1 MNPKI
6 RALMWE
12 ELRAGGA
19 IAAVSLASGML
30 CVAVARVHVQ
40 ITMMNAKSAADA
52 LRLFGGLMSDFREI
66 LQVFTLGVP
75 AMCALLLIFS
85 VGNSGHLSGGFSRRV
100 LHLPVTTHSA
110 VAVSLF
116 LRLAGVM
123 LLTLAL
129 MLFAALLG
137 FPLSAPVDPEL
148 LGHAA
153 RGGVRMRV
161 PMPDPRHLLAEPYA
175 ALPWFFAQATARPWS
190 SVLLLGLFYL
200 AVQLFDW
207 LRKMS
212 LPVAVLAFVTV
223 FALPAS
229 PAAMNWLAAH
239 SGAPGRGMSPS
250 FAAFFVAAVAVSYLA
265 GWGMVRQYRC
275 GEGFPGYILPRV
287 RDYVPDLHFGT
298 ARPLRSPASA
308 LFWHELRLS
317 RWLMP
322 VLVLP
327 FTAVFA
333 GVIALAGAQG
343 SRLTHIAV
351 FAPLLGL
358 LAAAF
363 VWNLRM
369 TWRNRPRKIRRADF
383 DMRLPVPRA
392 EVARARMM
400 AALANLAAAVGLLW
414 AAHTAVFLFA
424 DGTLVPR
431 LFWEGL
437 ASGATSPREVAVI
450 LFAPFLVAAAAAWLV
465 MHLPTRLLL
474 PVLVLGVVGFLI
486 LSLYQ
491 DRSDLLMRMS
501 EAKIVRYVLELALDR
516 VPFFLMVLA
525 VVGLPVTAAAGVRM
539 GRLAPRR
546 AAVMLAL
553 WVTLAVG
560 LYPFSL
566 GLAGTDARSAAFLC
580 LALGAA
586 LVLPWPV
593 VTLTLGREGLRARMD
608 RENPAQHARF
618 AAGEPGPAR
627 LRRAVGVLLLFGLLA
642 WMRWPADPAWKTLLR
657 ARGLPTSWE
666 ALNMWYPPV
675 PPEKNLARLYVQAAA
690 DLTRN
695 EMAYMKE
702 DPTRT
707 EYTRVIIEATASSK
721 RRTRDDER
729 LKNTLI
735 VGGATLGR
743 RDPVYEDILATTREW
758 YARVG
763 APTAAAL
770 HAAARSGLTEGRH
783 DVNLSAGFAVLL
795 PHLAKMRQLARVLA
809 VEALLAVM
817 DNRGGDA
824 VTAALDIVPMAHSLA
839 EEPLLISQ
847 LVRAAILGI
856 AVEAGQTALNRADLS
871 DADLLRLQEGLA
883 AAVPPMDREPMFR
896 RALLA
901 EYIMNLPAPEMMA
914 RREISAKSQEHPPTI
929 LHLLRDEMAGRPG
942 LWPAGKPCT
951 RYFQSLAQG
960 VGEGFSGMS
969 ETGALVNC
977 WSMNRRMGLLEAR
990 SADGVLEDFIARL
1003 KRARGNVPDG
1013 LELPESDMLAAR
1025 AVVAYITLPALA
1037 RAFEAEWRI
1046 RTQTGLARTAAAV
1059 ERFRL
1064 ANGRLPERLEE
1075 LVPAFLDQIPVDP
1088 WNHGEPVTCRVR
1100 KAGDFVPTGPERQ
1113 GRHVARQVRED
1124 GEFVVYSYGQNL
1136 KDDGGGEM
1144 DSWWHEGDMTF
1155 TVAPP
1160 EVRAELRIPSPPE
1173 EKKKTEE

>member
-40 ITMMNAKSAADA
+40 ITVMNAKTAADA

-123 LLTLAL
+123 LVTMAL

-137 FPLSAPVDPEL
+137 FPMSAPVDPEL

-153 RGGVRMRV
+153 RGSVRMRGA
-161 PMPDPRHLLAEPYA
+161 MPTPLRVTAFPAE
-175 ALPWFFAQATARPWS
+175 ALSWFFAQATARPWS

-212 LPVAVLAFVTV
+212 LPVAAAAFVTL
-223 FALPAS
+223 FALPFN
-229 PAAMNWLAAH
+229 PTAMGWLAGHA
-239 SGAPGRGMSPS
+239 GAPGRGMSPA

-275 GEGFPGYILPRV
+275 GEGFPGFILPRV

-317 RWLMP
+317 RWMMP
-322 VLVLP
+322 ALTVP
-327 FTAVFA
+327 FTLVFA
-333 GVIALAGAQG
+333 VIVTAAGPREG
-343 SRLTHIAV
+343 R
-351 FAPLLGL
+351 FAPARVAIFAPMLGL

-414 AAHTAVFLFA
+414 AVHTAAFLFA
-424 DGTLVPR
+424 DGSLVPR

-450 LFAPFLVAAAAAWLV
+450 LFAPFLLAAAAAWLV

-474 PVLVLGVVGFLI
+474 PVLVFGVVGFLI

-501 EAKIVRYVLELALDR
+501 EAKIARYILRLALDR
-516 VPFFLMVLA
+516 TPFFLMVLA

-546 AAVMLAL
+546 AAVLLAL
-553 WVTLAVG
+553 WAALAVG

-566 GLAGTDARSAAFLC
+566 GLAGADARSAAFLC

-657 ARGLPTSWE
+657 EHNLPTSWE
-666 ALNMWYPPV
+666 ALNAWYPTV

-690 DLTRN
+690 DLMRRD
-695 EMAYMKE
+695 AAHMKE
-702 DPTRT
+702 DT
-707 EYTRVIIEATASSK
+707 K
-721 RRTRDDER
+721 RLE
-729 LKNTLI
+729 KTLF
-735 VGGATLGR
+735 VGQATLER
-743 RDPVYEDILATTREW
+743 RDPVYEDILAGTRAYYE
-758 YARVG
+758 RVG
-763 APTAAAL
+763 APAAAAV
-770 HAAARSGLTEGRH
+770 HAAARSGLVESRH

-824 VTAALDIVPMAHSLA
+824 VTAALDTLPIAHSLA

-856 AVEAGQTALNRADLS
+856 AVETAQTALNRADLS

-883 AAVPPMDREPMFR
+883 AAVPPPDREPMFR

-901 EYIMNLPAPEMMA
+901 EYIMNLPAPEVMA

-929 LHLLRDEMAGRPG
+929 LNLLRDEMAGRPG
-942 LWPAGKPCT
+942 LWPSSHKPCT
-951 RYFQSLAQG
+951 RYWQSLAQG

-969 ETGALVNC
+969 EAGALVNC
-977 WSMNRRMGLLEAR
+977 WSMNRRMGLLEGR
-990 SADGVLEDFIARL
+990 STAAALEDHIAWL
-1003 KRARGNVPDG
+1003 KS
-1013 LELPESDMLAAR
+1013 LPKHSTPLGETPLPQSDMLAAR
-1025 AVVAYITLPALA
+1025 ALVAYITLPALS

-1046 RTQTGLARTAAAV
+1046 RTQIGLARTAIAV

-1075 LVPAFLDQIPVDP
+1075 LVPAFLDQIPADP
-1088 WNHGEPVTCRVR
+1088 WNQGDPVTYKVR
-1100 KAGDFVPTGPERQ
+1100 KTGDLVPTGRAINNRQ
-1113 GRHVARQVRED
+1113 EARQVRED
-1124 GEFVVYSYGQNL
+1124 GEFAVYSYGMNR
-1136 KDDGGGEM
+1136 KDDGGGEI
-1144 DSWWHEGDMTF
+1144 DSWWSEGDMTF

-1173 EKKKTEE
+1173 EKKKEEEEEEESVRR

>member
-40 ITMMNAKSAADA
+40 ITVMNAKTAADA
-52 LRLFGGLMSDFREI
+52 LRLSAGLMSDFREI
-66 LQVFTLGVP
+66 LHVFTLGVP

-123 LLTLAL
+123 LLTVAL
-129 MLFAALLG
+129 MLFASLLG
-137 FPLSAPVDPEL
+137 FPMSAPVDPEL

-153 RGGVRMRV
+153 RGHVRMRWAV
-161 PMPDPRHLLAEPYA
+161 PTPLRLSANPAEV
-175 ALPWFFAQATARPWS
+175 LPWFFAQATARPWS

-212 LPVAVLAFVTV
+212 LPVAVLAFVTL
-223 FALPAS
+223 FAVPVN
-229 PAAMNWLAAH
+229 PTAMNWLAAH
-239 SGAPGRGMSPS
+239 SGAYGTGMPPA
-250 FAAFFVAAVAVSYLA
+250 FALFFLAAVAVSYLA

-275 GEGFPGYILPRV
+275 GEGFPGYILPRL

-333 GVIALAGAQG
+333 GVMVLAGPTG
-343 SRLTHIAV
+343 GRLMQLTV

-400 AALANLAAAVGLLW
+400 AALANLAVAVGLIWVL
-414 AAHTAVFLFA
+414 HTATFLFA

-437 ASGATSPREVAVI
+437 GSGATSPREVAVI
-450 LFAPFLVAAAAAWLV
+450 LFAPFLLAAAAAWLV

-474 PVLVLGVVGFLI
+474 PVLVVGVVGYLI
-486 LSLYQ
+486 VSLFQ
-491 DRSDLLMRMS
+491 DRSDLMWRLTVNRDLRH
-501 EAKIVRYVLELALDR
+501 AVNWALDR
-516 VPFFLMVLA
+516 TPFFLMVLA

-553 WVTLAVG
+553 WAALVVL

-566 GLAGTDARSAAFLC
+566 GLNGTDARSAAFLC
-580 LALGAA
+580 LAFGAA

-618 AAGEPGPAR
+618 AAGEPRPAR
-627 LRRAVGVLLLFGLLA
+627 LRRAVGVVLLFGLLA

-657 ARGLPTSWE
+657 ERGLPTSWE
-666 ALNMWYPPV
+666 ALNAWYPPV
-675 PPEKNLARLYVQAAA
+675 PPEKNLAKLYVKAAA
-690 DLTRN
+690 DNL
-695 EMAYMKE
+695 
-702 DPTRT
+702 P
-707 EYTRVIIEATASSK
+707 
-721 RRTRDDER
+721 RDAEHSVENPER
-729 LKNTLI
+729 MQRTLI
-735 VGGATLGR
+735 VGEATLER
-743 RDPVYEDILATTREW
+743 RKPVEEDVLANTREW
-758 YARVG
+758 YAKVG

-783 DVNLSAGFAVLL
+783 DVNLSAGFSVLL
-795 PHLAKMRQLARVLA
+795 PHLARMRQLARVLA
-809 VEALLAVM
+809 VESLLAAM

-856 AVEAGQTALNRADLS
+856 AVGASETALNRADLT

-914 RREISAKSQEHPPTI
+914 LSRIRAESVRLPRIPLDRLRGVPGPVGGDT
-929 LHLLRDEMAGRPG
+929 LLY
-942 LWPAGKPCT
+942 W
-951 RYFQSLAQG
+951 QSLGTG

-969 ETGALVNC
+969 EVGALVTC
-977 WSMNRRMGLLEAR
+977 WSINSRMGLLEER
-990 SADGVLEDFIARL
+990 SADGVLQDFIARL
-1003 KRARGNVPDG
+1003 KRSRGNVPDG
-1013 LELPESDMLAAR
+1013 LSLPESDMLAAR
-1025 AVVAYITLPALA
+1025 ATIAYITLPALA

-1046 RTQTGLARTAAAV
+1046 RTQIGLARTAAAV

-1075 LVPAFLDQIPVDP
+1075 LVPTFLDRVPVDP
-1088 WNHGEPVTCRVR
+1088 WNKSNPVTYKVR
-1100 KAGDFVPTGPERQ
+1100 KAGDLVPTGPERQ

-1160 EVRAELRIPSPPE
+1160 EVRAELRIPSPIVQKKME
-1173 EKKKTEE
+1173 E

>member
-30 CVAVARVHVQ
+30 CVTVARVHVQ
-40 ITMMNAKSAADA
+40 ITMMNAKTAADA
-52 LRLFGGLMSDFREI
+52 LRLSAGLMADFAEI

-75 AMCALLLIFS
+75 ALCALLLIFS

-123 LLTLAL
+123 LLTVAL
-129 MLFAALLG
+129 MLFASLLG
-137 FPLSAPVDPEL
+137 FPMSAPVDPEL
-148 LGHAA
+148 VGHAA
-153 RGGVRMRV
+153 RGSVRMRGVV
-161 PMPDPRHLLAEPYA
+161 PTPLRLSANPSAV
-175 ALPWFFAQATARPWS
+175 LPWFFAQATARPWS

-212 LPVAVLAFVTV
+212 LPVAAAAFVTL
-223 FALPAS
+223 FALPFS
-229 PAAMNWLAAH
+229 PTAMNWLAAH
-239 SGAPGRGMSPS
+239 SGAPGRGMSPA

-275 GEGFPGYILPRV
+275 GEGFPGYILPRL
-287 RDYVPDLHFGT
+287 RDYVPDLHFGS

-333 GVIALAGAQG
+333 GVMVLAGPTG
-343 SRLTHIAV
+343 GRLMQLTV

-400 AALANLAAAVGLLW
+400 AALANLAVAVGLIWVL
-414 AAHTAVFLFA
+414 HTAAFLFA
-424 DGTLVPR
+424 DGTLVPG
-431 LFWEGL
+431 LLWEGL
-437 ASGATSPREVAVI
+437 TSGATSPREVAVI
-450 LFAPFLVAAAAAWLV
+450 LFAPFLAAAAAAWLV
-465 MHLPTRLLL
+465 MHLPARLLL
-474 PVLVLGVVGFLI
+474 PVLVVGVVGFLI
-486 LSLYQ
+486 VSLFQ
-491 DRSDLLMRMS
+491 DRSDLMMRVS
-501 EAKIVRYVLELALDR
+501 EAEIARYILRLALDR
-516 VPFFLMVLA
+516 TPFFLMLLA

-553 WVTLAVG
+553 WAALAVG

-566 GLAGTDARSAAFLC
+566 GLNGTDARSAAFLC
-580 LALGAA
+580 LAFGAA

-593 VTLTLGREGLRARMD
+593 VTLTLGREGFRARMD

-618 AAGEPGPAR
+618 AAGEPRPAR
-627 LRRAVGVLLLFGLLA
+627 LRRAVGVLVLFGLLA

-657 ARGLPTSWE
+657 GHNLPTSWE
-666 ALNMWYPPV
+666 ALNAWYPPV
-675 PPEKNLARLYVQAAA
+675 PPEKNLAKLYVQAAA
-690 DLTRN
+690 NHMPRDA
-695 EMAYMKE
+695 AYMKE
-702 DPTRT
+702 D
-707 EYTRVIIEATASSK
+707 K
-721 RRTRDDER
+721 NR
-729 LKNTLI
+729 LEKTFI
-735 VGGATLGR
+735 VGRPPLDR
-743 RDPVYEDILATTREW
+743 REPVQEDMLASTREW
-758 YARVG
+758 YAEVG

-770 HAAARSGLTEGRH
+770 HAAARSGLTESRH
-783 DVNLSAGFAVLL
+783 DVDLSAGFSVLL
-795 PHLAKMRQLARVLA
+795 PHLARMRGLARVLA
-809 VEALLAVM
+809 VESLLAAM

-847 LVRAAILGI
+847 LVRVAIVGI
-856 AVEAGQTALNRADLS
+856 AVGAAETALNRADLT
-871 DADLLRLQEGLA
+871 DANLLRLQEGLA

-901 EYIMNLPAPEMMA
+901 EYIMNLPAPEVMA
-914 RREISAKSQEHPPTI
+914 RHEILAKSQKHPPTI

-951 RYFQSLAQG
+951 RYWQSLAQG
-960 VGEGFSGMS
+960 VGEGFSGLS
-969 ETGALVNC
+969 ETGALTTC
-977 WSMNRRMGLLEAR
+977 WSMDNRMGLLEER
-990 SADGVLEDFIARL
+990 SAGAVLKDYTAWL
-1003 KRARGNVPDG
+1003 KSLPKRASG
-1013 LELPESDMLAAR
+1013 LGTAPLPQSDMLAAR
-1025 AVVAYITLPALA
+1025 AVAAYITLPALS

-1046 RTQTGLARTAAAV
+1046 RTQISLARTAAAV

-1064 ANGRLPERLEE
+1064 ATGRLPERLEE

-1088 WNHGEPVTCRVR
+1088 WNKGDPVTYKVR
-1100 KAGDFVPTGPERQ
+1100 KTGDFVPTGDAIGNRQ
-1113 GRHVARQVRED
+1113 EARQVKED
-1124 GEFVVYSYGQNL
+1124 GEFVVYSYGMNR

-1144 DSWWHEGDMTF
+1144 DGWWQQGDMTF

-1160 EVRAELRIPSPPE
+1160 TERADLRIPSPPE
-1173 EKKKTEE
+1173 EKKKMQE

>member
-40 ITMMNAKSAADA
+40 ITVMNAKTAVDA
-52 LRLFGGLMSDFREI
+52 LRLLAGLLSDFAEI

-116 LRLAGVM
+116 LRLVGVM
-123 LLTLAL
+123 LLTVAL

-153 RGGVRMRV
+153 RTGARMRV
-161 PMPDPRHLLAEPYA
+161 AVPTPLRLSADPAE

-212 LPVAVLAFVTV
+212 LPVAAATFVTV
-223 FALPAS
+223 FAVPFN
-229 PAAMNWLAAH
+229 PTAMTWLATH
-239 SGAPGRGMSPS
+239 SGAPGRGMPPA
-250 FAAFFVAAVAVSYLA
+250 FALFFLAAAAVSYVA

-275 GEGFPGYILPRV
+275 GDGFPGYILPRV

-308 LFWHELRLS
+308 LFWHEVRLS

-322 VLVLP
+322 ALTVP
-327 FTAVFA
+327 FTVVFV
-333 GVIALAGAQG
+333 GIIALAGPQG
-343 SRLTHIAV
+343 GRLTQITV

-414 AAHTAVFLFA
+414 AAHTAAFLFM

-437 ASGATSPREVAVI
+437 ASGATSPREVATL
-450 LFAPFLVAAAAAWLV
+450 LFAPFLLAAAAAWLV

-474 PVLVLGVVGFLI
+474 PVLVFGTVGFLI
-486 LSLYQ
+486 VSLYQ
-491 DRSDLLMRMS
+491 DRSDLLISLAARRDLRH
-501 EAKIVRYVLELALDR
+501 AVNWALDR
-516 VPFFLMVLA
+516 IPFFLMVLA
-525 VVGLPVTAAAGVRM
+525 VVGLPVTAAAGGRM

-553 WVTLAVG
+553 WAALAVG

-566 GLAGTDARSAAFLC
+566 GLTGTDARSAAFLWP
-580 LALGAA
+580 ALGAA

-593 VTLTLGREGLRARMD
+593 VTLTLGREGFRTRMD
-608 RENPAQHARF
+608 LENPAQHARF
-618 AAGEPGPAR
+618 AAGEPGPVR

-642 WMRWPADPAWKTLLR
+642 WMRWPADPAWKTLLQEH
-657 ARGLPTSWE
+657 GLPTSWE
-666 ALNMWYPPV
+666 TLNTWYPTV
-675 PPEKNLARLYVQAAA
+675 PPERNLARLYVQAGANLMRGDAA
-690 DLTRN
+690 HI
-695 EMAYMKE
+695 KE
-702 DPTRT
+702 NA
-707 EYTRVIIEATASSK
+707 E
-721 RRTRDDER
+721 RDM
-729 LKNTLI
+729 NTLI
-735 VGGATLGR
+735 VGQATLKR
-743 RDPVYEDILATTREW
+743 WEPVPEEVLASTREY

-763 APTAAAL
+763 APTAEAL
-770 HAAARSGLTEGRH
+770 HAAARSGLTESRH
-783 DVNLSAGFAVLL
+783 DVDLSAGYSMLL
-795 PHLAKMRQLARVLA
+795 PHLAKMRQLARVLS
-809 VEALLAVM
+809 VESLLAAM
-817 DNRGGDA
+817 DNRGADA
-824 VTAALDIVPMAHSLA
+824 VTAVLDMVPIAHSLA
-839 EEPLLISQ
+839 QEPVLISQ

-856 AVEAGQTALNRADLS
+856 AVDASQTAMNRADLS

-901 EYIMNLPAPEMMA
+901 EYIMSLPALEVMA
-914 RREISAKSQEHPPTI
+914 RREISAKSHEHPPTI
-929 LHLLRDEMAGRPG
+929 LNLLRDETAGRPG
-942 LWPAGKPCT
+942 LWPFSHKPCT
-951 RYFQSLAQG
+951 RYWQSLAQG
-960 VGEGFSGMS
+960 VGEGFSGMR
-969 ETGALVNC
+969 EMGALVTC
-977 WSMNRRMGLLEAR
+977 WTINRRMGLLEER
-990 SADGVLEDFIARL
+990 SAAAALEDHIAWL
-1003 KRARGNVPDG
+1003 KS
-1013 LELPESDMLAAR
+1013 LPKRSTPLGETALPQSDMLAAR
-1025 AVVAYITLPALA
+1025 AVVAYITLPALS

-1046 RTQTGLARTAAAV
+1046 RTQLGLARTAIAV

-1075 LVPAFLDQIPVDP
+1075 LVPAFLDRVPADP
-1088 WNHGEPVTCRVR
+1088 WNKGASVTYKVR
-1100 KAGDFVPTGPERQ
+1100 KAGDFVPTGHAIRNRQ
-1113 GRHVARQVRED
+1113 EARQVRED

-1144 DSWWHEGDMTF
+1144 DSWWYEGDMTF

-1160 EVRAELRIPSPPE
+1160 GLRAELRIPRPPE
-1173 EKKKTEE
+1173 EKKKAEEEEFIRR